1 MKHNRLFF
9 AFALVA
15 SLGFAAGCDD
25 PFHAEENFRMNK
37 DQVISR
43 PQYAEGLLDY
53 AYAQM
58 PYRSFRF
65 DEVATD
71 DAVSNQT
78 SNSYRLMASGS
89 WSSLSNSQDMWT
101 VCYRSIMNLNDFLS
115 IIDEVNWKKSDP
127 SQNDAFK
134 MRLSGEAYALR
145 GVMKYFLLQNHAGKG
160 EDGSMLGIPEY
171 NTLVSSLKDFSVPR
185 ETFTESVESAN
196 EDFDKALD
204 MLPMDYVDLTDATN
218 IPSKYASLNL
228 TVEEF
233 NNVFGS
239 GFTQRISGRIV
250 LAYKA
255 RLALLAASPRFN
267 ESGSASLWETAANA
281 NAQVLSDVG
290 GLSYFD
296 PKGNIFWLKD
306 QVNDSDLN
314 QGNKKETN
322 EIIWRREIQNIN
334 SWEQD
339 NYAPTVY
346 GHGRINPTQNFVD
359 AFPMKNGYPIDDAA
373 SGYDA
378 QKPYTN
384 RDPRLA
390 QIVVYDNSKE
400 WGKTIK
406 ILDGSTNDGIDKTEY
421 STRTGYYMRKHLR
434 EDVSVQ
440 TGKTSTQKH
449 IIPIIRATEIF
460 LNYAEAANEAWG
472 PEGKGSNGY
481 SARDVIAA
489 IRKRAGLAQPDDYL
503 ASVTSK
509 EAMRQLIRNERRIE
523 LSFEGARFWDIR
535 RWKNDLTEPAKG
547 IRLDENGKYET
558 VEVEPRQYES
568 YMIYGPIPFNEVMK
582 FGYVQNQG
590 W

>member
-1 MKHNRLFF
+1 MKHNRILFTL
-9 AFALVA
+9 ALVA
-15 SLGFAAGCDD
+15 SLGFASGCDD
-25 PFHAEENFRMNK
+25 PFNAEENFRMNK

-53 AYAQM
+53 AYTQM

-78 SNSYRLMASGS
+78 SNAYRLMASGS
-89 WSSLSNSQDMWT
+89 WSSLSNSQEMWT

-160 EDGSMLGIPEY
+160 EDGTMLGIPEY

-196 EDFDKALD
+196 EDFDKALE
-204 MLPMDYVDLTDATN
+204 MLPMDYVDVADVTS

-228 TVEEF
+228 TVEKF
-233 NNVFGS
+233 NNIFGS

-378 QKPYTN
+378 QNPYAN

-449 IIPIIRATEIF
+449 IIPIIRSTEIF

-472 PEGKGSNGY
+472 PEGKGNNGY

-503 ASVTSK
+503 ASVTTK
-509 EAMRQLIRNERRIE
+509 EAMRQLIHNERRIE

-535 RWKNDLTEPAKG
+535 RWENDLTEPAKG

-558 VEVEPRQYES
+558 VEVESRQFEP

-582 FGYVQNQG
+582 FGYIQNQG

>member
-15 SLGFAAGCDD
+15 SLGFTAGCDD
-25 PFHAEENFRMNK
+25 PFNAEENFRMNK

-53 AYAQM
+53 AYTQM

-78 SNSYRLMASGS
+78 SNSYRLMAGGS

-160 EDGSMLGIPEY
+160 EDGTMLGIPEY

-204 MLPMDYVDLTDATN
+204 MLPMDYVDVTDATN

-449 IIPIIRATEIF
+449 IIPIIRSTEIF